1 MTHKDPSI
9 NHLSSLEGDATV
21 KSTRPKWNEEMFK
34 ELALYVG
41 KIINKWCNN
50 ETPLEDCVESATKVL
65 QWHIHDDG
73 YQIAKELEQ
82 EGFNSDS
89 QLVEELDDVFHEKNS
104 ILERHIKQWT
114 IDSKIHLLLPINI
127 PSLTGKLNSIHG
139 LTQSLKYQPP
149 SAILL
154 CPAVQL

>member
-114 IDSKIHLLLPINI
+114 IDSKIHLL
-127 PSLTGKLNSIHG
+127 
-139 LTQSLKYQPP
+139 
-149 SAILL
+149 
-154 CPAVQL
+154 